1 MGFFDNLFGKSKH
14 SAPAPA
20 CDPMTVYA
28 PAEGEVIP
36 LDQFPDEMFSQEVLG
51 PGCGILPS
59 GKLVTA
65 PFNGTVTQVVDT
77 LHAVGLLSS
86 DGVEVLIHVGVDTV
100 EMGGKGFKYHI
111 KKDQR
116 IHLGDPLITFDRK
129 VIKEAGH
136 SDAIA
141 VVVTN
146 SDEYS
151 VVDLKAEGSI
161 APGGLMLK
169 VQK

>member
-77 LHAVGLLSS
+77 
-86 DGVEVLIHVGVDTV
+86 
-100 EMGGKGFKYHI
+100 
-111 KKDQR
+111 
-116 IHLGDPLITFDRK
+116 
-129 VIKEAGH
+129 
-136 SDAIA
+136 
-141 VVVTN
+141 
-146 SDEYS
+146 
-151 VVDLKAEGSI
+151 
-161 APGGLMLK
+161 
-169 VQK
+169 